1 MKTQTQTLAAA
12 LRILANDIDSP
23 DGVASAAI
31 LEATE
36 RNELAAQVEQ
46 LTEAFSERKAI
57 ALSAYEANAR
67 LVAERDAL
75 AAQVEA
81 IKSALDAVR
90 QTAKTSGF
98 GVQSPQDAK
107 ENRLAWMRLN
117 ETLSATPS
125 ECLAQVKVEAV
136 VRFAHNLASVFPRA
150 VTTKNVFAYAENH
163 VKSIREGEKP

>member
-1 MKTQTQTLAAA
+1 MKSYIGDT
-12 LRILANDIDSP
+12 P
-23 DGVASAAI
+23 
-31 LEATE
+31 
-36 RNELAAQVEQ
+36 EQ
-46 LTEAFSERKAI
+46 LGSCLTADAMMIDGKVVTKADY
-57 ALSAYEANAR
+57 L
-67 LVAERDAL
+67 AL

-90 QTAKTSGF
+90 KTAKTSGF

-163 VKSIREGEKP
+163 VKSILQEGCK